1 MQVKLC
7 IGRFPALLC
16 ESSNIRVFIS
26 ILILW
31 MTVGVLVVPFLG
43 ETLQRETVFPFLPS
57 PASEVGGGRARKV
70 NEGGG
75 TGVGQ

>member
-31 MTVGVLVVPFLG
+31 MMVGVLVVPFLG
-43 ETLQRETVFPFLPS
+43 ETVFPFLPS
-57 PASEVGGGRARKV
+57 PASEVGGGQGQ
-70 NEGGG
+70 EGK
-75 TGVGQ
+75 